1 MESFDNIYRRFYCA
15 AERPRKIIPALP
27 AAASSWGAA
36 MSSKEFSRKTFEWLY
51 QVIADPELPAACTKI
66 AVRLTY
72 HFNEEDGGR
81 AFPGYKCI
89 ADAIGVSERTVER
102 SVQQMH
108 ARGHLR

>member
-1 MESFDNIYRRFYCA
+1 
-15 AERPRKIIPALP
+15 
-27 AAASSWGAA
+27 

-89 ADAIGVSERTVER
+89 ADAIGVSERIVER

-108 ARGHLR
+108 ARGHLRVTWGSPGRGHPNQYWMILKPALEPV